1 MCLINIPPQ
10 VHSLPERVGSKFW
23 KRQIETSGHGSLVNC
38 PQRLSSPPFHLATTF
53 GLSVA
58 SNVSPPLFCLSKA
71 LMEDGGQLSSANN
84 CLSEQWRRG
93 HGGHGD
99 YSHWSPSGAT
109 MLAIH
114 SNEGLLLSYIY
125 HAHAISVFFFFAL
138 FLCILINLNSQDSVW
153 KFIIKMLGCCTF
165 LYHYS
170 PETFLWGFCRSMRT
184 KLLLRIC

>member
-38 PQRLSSPPFHLATTF
+38 PPSHLATTF
-53 GLSVA
+53 GLSVGPYI
-58 SNVSPPLFCLSKA
+58 SPPLFCLSKA

-84 CLSEQWRRG
+84 RLSEQRRRG
-93 HGGHGD
+93 HGRHGD

-114 SNEGLLLSYIY
+114 CNEGLLLSDIY
-125 HAHAISVFFFFAL
+125 HAHSISVSIVFAL
-138 FLCILINLNSQDSVW
+138 FLRVLIKLNSQYSVW
-153 KFIIKMLGCCTF
+153 SSLCFVFELFWPADLNQQNDSRLSG
-165 LYHYS
+165 S
-170 PETFLWGFCRSMRT
+170 
-184 KLLLRIC
+184 

>member
-109 MLAIH
+109 LLAIH

-125 HAHAISVFFFFAL
+125 HAHAISVSFFFFAL
-138 FLCILINLNSQDSVW
+138 FLCILINFNSQDS
-153 KFIIKMLGCCTF
+153 
-165 LYHYS
+165 
-170 PETFLWGFCRSMRT
+170 
-184 KLLLRIC
+184 